1 MRWID
6 DTSFLSSAGIL
17 KISWEFLPF
26 NSKRVHTYCYAPNLI
41 LQYCAI
47 SVNKTMSE
55 STSEYNTG
63 DVEILMKYCKLL
75 CK

>member
-1 MRWID
+1 MRRID

-47 SVNKTMSE
+47 SVN
-55 STSEYNTG
+55 YNTG

>member
-1 MRWID
+1 MHRID

-17 KISWEFLPF
+17 KISWEFLPLI
-26 NSKRVHTYCYAPNLI
+26 SRRVHTYCYAPNLI

-47 SVNKTMSE
+47 SVN
-55 STSEYNTG
+55 YNTG